1 MSVMVKITLKSAA
14 TDERYTEDV
23 YVAYNFYSAA
33 STLALPKLEK
43 DKHWYLVLDTSD
55 DKTPFLEKPVLQEQG
70 NIVLRAQSICVLVG
84 KSDIIEGKRKVK
96 EGK

>member
-1 MSVMVKITLKSAA
+1 MALGMMYNGAYS

-55 DKTPFLEKPVLQEQG
+55 DKMPFLEKPVLQEQG
-70 NIVLRAQSICVLVG
+70 IIVLRAQSICVLVG
-84 KSDIIEGKRKVK
+84 KSDAKAGKRKVK
-96 EGK
+96 EEK

>member
-1 MSVMVKITLKSAA
+1 MALGMMYNGAYS

-55 DKTPFLEKPVLQEQG
+55 DKMPFLEKPVLQERG
-70 NIVLRAQSICVLVG
+70 DIVLKAQSICVLVG
-84 KSDIIEGKRKVK
+84 KTESKEGKRKGK
-96 EGK
+96 ERK